1 MVAKRNPVARA
12 LQRLEHLRTKRL
24 KNKKKYTRKGRKL
37 R

>member
-1 MVAKRNPVARA
+1 MVAKRNPVAWA
-12 LQRLEHLRTKRL
+12 LKRLEHLRTKRI